1 MARTFPLSLAL
12 TALPLMALPL
22 VACEPTDTPPGTDAG
37 TGPTCNLPA
46 AAGCTDPGCQTAT
59 GTKTY
64 AHAPVPA
71 DAPAIAVTWT
81 TSEVY
86 AAADQRTL
94 YYDLDTTGALTAR
107 QPRAIKPPV
116 ALDPGLREILE
127 SPSHVA
133 AIEFAK
139 RLRAITKK
147 GPVERGPLFG
157 TAVRPVDLTPP
168 GVKKQNQACAPGD
181 LTVCGDAAL
190 CVVPEGAAMGTCA
203 GTLELKFYGLGPT
216 AEMVTANVVKV
227 GTKGAIVVDSADA
240 ASLSAADAT
249 ELLRRFDQHIAPR
262 DHQLFGE
269 PKINGKDRDGNGVVM
284 FFVTKR
290 VGRLQPNLVG
300 FFLPDDM
307 RPVADVAHSNAA
319 DLLYLEPPGASVSL
333 DALSGTIAHEYQ
345 HLINFTAKVL
355 VNGSDQEEVWLD
367 EGLATFAEDI
377 TGYGIDAFANVGNY
391 LMAAG
396 STSLTGSDGNET
408 RGIAHLFVRYLY
420 EQAGGATLEPSGA
433 GTDKGGIAAIKAMV
447 QTDKTGMD
455 ALLAGAKGR
464 DLPTLF
470 GDVMTTVAVDGS
482 TKDALTCD
490 PRFRLNGPETDAFTN
505 GQRGFSVRGPVPG
518 RNGPITLMGPSLS
531 ALGDE
536 SLVPL
541 NGGEI
546 VEIPSSAMV
555 RKFSVGAEV
564 DNQVGLRVLGKP

>member
-1 MARTFPLSLAL
+1 MARTFPLSPAL
-12 TALPLMALPL
+12 TALPLLALL
-22 VACEPTDTPPGTDAG
+22 VACEPTETTPGTDAG
-37 TGPTCNLPA
+37 TGPTCSLPA
-46 AAGCTDPGCQTAT
+46 AAGCTDPSCQATT

-64 AHAPVPA
+64 AHAPVPSG
-71 DAPAIAVTWT
+71 APAIAVTWT

-86 AAADQRTL
+86 AAADTRTL
-94 YYDLDTTGALTAR
+94 YYALDTSGALTG
-107 QPRAIKPPV
+107 PRGRTVKPAV
-116 ALDPGLREILE
+116 ELDPGLREILE

-133 AIEFAK
+133 GIEFAK

-168 GVKKQNQACAPGD
+168 GVKKQDQMCIPGD
-181 LTVCGDAAL
+181 PAVCGDTAL
-190 CVVPEGAAMGTCA
+190 CVVPEGATMGTCA
-203 GTLELKFYGLGPT
+203 GTVELKFYGLGPA

-227 GTKGAIVVDSADA
+227 GSKGAIVVDQADA
-240 ASLSAADAT
+240 ASLSMADAT
-249 ELLRRFDQHIAPR
+249 ELLRRFDEHIAPR

-269 PKINGKDRDGNGVVM
+269 PKINGKDRDGNGVVT

-290 VGRLQPNLVG
+290 VGRVQANLVG

-319 DLLYLEPPGASVSL
+319 DLLYLEPPGPTVSL

-377 TGYGIDAFANVGNY
+377 NGYGIDAFANIGSY
-391 LMAAG
+391 LMSAG
-396 STSLTGSDGNET
+396 STSLTGPDGNDV
-408 RGIAHLFVRYLY
+408 RGIAHVFVRYLY
-420 EQAGGATLEPSGA
+420 EQAGGADLQASGA

-482 TKDALTCD
+482 TNGELTCD
-490 PRFRLNGPETDAFTN
+490 PRFRFGTPDTDPFTN

-518 RNGPITLMGPSLS
+518 RNGPIRLQGPSLS

-536 SLVPL
+536 SLLPL
-541 NGGEI
+541 NGGEF
-546 VEIPSSAMV
+546 VEIPSSTMN
-555 RKFSVGAEV
+555 RKFSAGAEV
-564 DNQVGLRVLGKP
+564 DNQVGLRLLGKP